1 MANTN
6 SGIVTI
12 HGKDYMTVARR
23 VEIAHE
29 KKVLDSIET
38 EVVSFDPIVVRA
50 KVSVKGKDKSQ
61 TFTGISA
68 VIPEQARAI
77 EKENPFEVAE
87 TSAVGRALGFAG
99 FGIIDSVATAD
110 EVVRSQ
116 EVMNAPSARQIEDRC
131 PICGSD
137 ARVKT
142 GKTKMGKGYKALI
155 CSSGD
160 RTHTRW
166 YYGNYAN

>member
-1 MANTN
+1 MTN
-6 SGIVTI
+6 NGIVTI
-12 HGKDYMTVARR
+12 HGKEYMTVARR
-23 VEIAHE
+23 VQLAHE
-29 KKVLDSIET
+29 GKMLDGVET

-50 KVSVKGKDKSQ
+50 KVTIKGK

-68 VIPEQARAI
+68 VIPENARLI

-99 FGIIDSVATAD
+99 LGIIESVATAD
-110 EVVRSQ
+110 EVMRAQKVFGKSENQ
-116 EVMNAPSARQIEDRC
+116 NVEDRC
-131 PICGSD
+131 PVCGSD
-137 ARVKT
+137 AEVRT
-142 GKTKMGKGYKALI
+142 GKTKMGKPYRALV
-155 CSSGD
+155 CSTGE